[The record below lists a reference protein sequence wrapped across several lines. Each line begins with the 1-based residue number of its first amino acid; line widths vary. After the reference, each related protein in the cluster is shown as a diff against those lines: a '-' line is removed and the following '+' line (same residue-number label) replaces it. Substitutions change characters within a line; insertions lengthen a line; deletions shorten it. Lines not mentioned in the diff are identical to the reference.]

1 MLLSHDWQLSLLVFE
16 TGWSS
21 WVVVWYADVYAV
33 LDFENR
39 GSHSREVAVDREG
52 SIDIDIFV
60 LARWRGVADSSWCV
74 TLGRAGTLG

>member
-1 MLLSHDWQLSLLVFE
+1 MGGGEVCRC
-16 TGWSS
+16 
-21 WVVVWYADVYAV
+21 ACK

-39 GSHSREVAVDREG
+39 GSHSQEVAVDREG